1 MKSGGL
7 SVADGQHVPGV
18 EALLARI
25 WSWSP
30 LCIVS
35 DPYRSA
41 ELAQAVGGRVRII
54 ERARG
59 GGESTSNVMA
69 LQSLL
74 LDSNA
79 GVTEAS
85 RGLLGAAFQ
94 QTNLVIDSSGLT
106 KVVKMDQRR
115 SRDDS
120 AMALLLAAGERAR
133 RPAPV
138 ALRGAIIQKDGTVI
152 WL

>member
-1 MKSGGL
+1 MPDVERLL
-7 SVADGQHVPGV
+7 S
-18 EALLARI
+18 RI

-54 ERARG
+54 ERARS
-59 GGESTSNVMA
+59 GGEATSNIMA
-69 LQSLL
+69 LRSML
-74 LDSNA
+74 LDTAS

-85 RGLLGAAFQ
+85 RDLLGAAFQ

-106 KVVKMDQRR
+106 KVVKLDQRR
-115 SRDDS
+115 SRDDAS
-120 AMALLLAAGERAR
+120 AALLLAAGEKAR

-138 ALRGAIIQKDGTVI
+138 ELRERLSRKAGK
-152 WL
+152 

>member
-1 MKSGGL
+1 M
-7 SVADGQHVPGV
+7 
-18 EALLARI
+18 
-25 WSWSP
+25 
-30 LCIVS
+30 S

-41 ELAQAVGGRVRII
+41 ELAQAVGGRVRIL

-59 GGESTSNVMA
+59 GAESTSNVMA
-69 LQSLL
+69 VRSLL

-85 RGLLGAAFQ
+85 RDLLGASFQ

-106 KVVKMDQRR
+106 KVVKLDQRR
-115 SRDDS
+115 SRDDAS
-120 AMALLLAAGERAR
+120 AALLLAAGEKAR

-138 ALRGAIIQKDGTVI
+138 ELRGAVI
-152 WL
+152 DRQGNVTWI